1 MVTDGCQ
8 QSQASSSTYDALACL
23 NKVFDCYKVGGY
35 PANLATAD
43 AIEPTG
49 PNIDDTPGTGFGQIR
64 WRHFNNNG
72 ANFLFVD
79 GHVESLL
86 TGQVKKR
93 NFYYDP

>member
-8 QSQASSSTYDALACL
+8 QSQKVTTTYDALACL
-23 NKVFDCYKVGGY
+23 NGVFDCYKAGGY
-35 PANLATAD
+35 PANLLTAD

-49 PNIDDTPGTGFGQIR
+49 PNVDDVIGSGYGQIR
-64 WRHFNNNG
+64 WRHFGNHG

-86 TGQVKKR
+86 TGQVHKR